1 VNRPTI
7 IAISSLLSESSD
19 KVEFDN
25 RLIKKDFYMNELS
38 FWGSLFD
45 MLKIDT
51 IYIHNVRCLLPS
63 EELKVNPS

>member
-1 VNRPTI
+1 MNRPTI